1 MKKKVIQD
9 FERLPK
15 EEQENTLEELKGKK
29 VQIMYS
35 SFESEII
42 GPHYLTGIIESVE
55 SNGRIKFQ
63 PDDNS
68 PNENSLE
75 INGILELKEL

>member
-1 MKKKVIQD
+1 MSKFIED
-9 FERLPK
+9 FEKLPK
-15 EEQENTLEELKGKK
+15 EEQEDTLEGIKGKK

-35 SFESEII
+35 SPESEII
-42 GPHYLTGIIESVE
+42 GPHYLTGIIESIE
-55 SNGRIKFQ
+55 SNGKIKFQ